1 MTIVYYSTDYPKEQL
16 YKLSQAIKDRIG
28 EDVLFVPKDFH
39 VLLNA
44 TTEQLNDAKQAIEL
58 AIKLKEKA

>member
-16 YKLSQAIKDRIG
+16 YKLSQAIKDKIG
-28 EDVLFVPKDFH
+28 EDALFVPKDFH

>member
-16 YKLSQAIKDRIG
+16 YKLSQAIKDKIG
-28 EDVLFVPKDFH
+28 KDVLFVPKDFH

>member
-16 YKLSQAIKDRIG
+16 YKLSQAIKDKIG